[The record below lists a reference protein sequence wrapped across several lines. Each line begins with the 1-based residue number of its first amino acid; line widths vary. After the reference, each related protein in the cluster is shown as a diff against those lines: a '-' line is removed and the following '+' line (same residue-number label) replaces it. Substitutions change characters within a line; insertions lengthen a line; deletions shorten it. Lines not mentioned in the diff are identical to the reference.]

1 MNDDWII
8 FADAFVDPM
17 IIRVI
22 YLSILRRKK
31 KKERKKN
38 TLSCQRCDDL
48 STWGWLRLAINGVLH
63 THLRR

>member
-31 KKERKKN
+31 KKERKKKHIKLSALRWFIDVGLA
-38 TLSCQRCDDL
+38 TLGDQWGAAHT
-48 STWGWLRLAINGVLH
+48 ST
-63 THLRR
+63 